1 MTTYRVYYQLGQY
14 RLKTDVEA
22 SNPVEAEQVVR
33 RKVEIIKVVKAEND
47 ILRHIKNILN
57 I

>member
-1 MTTYRVYYQLGQY
+1 MTTYRVYYQLGPY

-22 SNPVEAEQVVR
+22 SNPVEAE
-33 RKVEIIKVVKAEND
+33 RKVKDKIEIIKVVRTDDD